1 MLDNDY
7 RLIKTM
13 DETETDRILEL
24 CNHIK
29 KISESHEKTI
39 QFIQNQHLCLLD
51 EQRNEFLARENEIRD
66 YYESEIKE
74 KLRNRLQSADT
85 PKIYESDIKKD
96 EIIKSLERELI
107 SISNCHEEEKSKWV
121 ERELLQSELFN
132 KLVQERDL
140 ARKIEMEAAEKFSS
154 FETEYQTQIEELKME
169 NSRLK
174 KQIHENG
181 LVIGKLQ
188 ENEHQLARK
197 IEELQNEIKE
207 CEINV
212 KTEKDLR
219 LSLEKARAA
228 DKEKWEKER
237 IELIE
242 EGLVDKRKSVSPTR
256 QRVMGKIIESH
267 AVANDII
274 KKDDEDIKEKYKRLK
289 KKYLKTV
296 LYQINN
302 HK

>member
-181 LVIGKLQ
+181 LV
-188 ENEHQLARK
+188 
-197 IEELQNEIKE
+197 
-207 CEINV
+207 
-212 KTEKDLR
+212 
-219 LSLEKARAA
+219 SLEKARAA